1 MLEKLREYEDVFSIK
16 EVGRLSS
23 HEERDHVIETIAK
36 SSFDSLYNLSNTE
49 LATLRIYLDDVL
61 AKDWIQY
68 LTSLAGFLILFV
80 SKKNNDLRLYVDYRG
95 LNKVTIKNRHSLSLI
110 SETLNRLNEVKRFT
124 KLNLKNTYHRI
135 RIRKGDEW
143 KTAFRTRYDHFEY
156 LIMSFDLINAP
167 ATFQTYI
174 NKSLTGLIDNFCVV
188 YLDDILIYS
197 SSQEEHLDHIKQVL
211 ERLRRFS
218 LYASLK
224 KCEFFI
230 TEVEFLDF
238 IMFIDDVTM
247 NKRRVEAI

>member
-1 MLEKLREYEDVFSIK
+1 M
-16 EVGRLSS
+16 
-23 HEERDHVIETIAK
+23 
-36 SSFDSLYNLSNTE
+36 
-49 LATLRIYLDDVL
+49 TLRTYLDDVL

-68 LTSLAGFLILFV
+68 LTSPAESFILFV
-80 SKKNNDLRLYVDYRG
+80 SKKNNNLRLCVDYRG
-95 LNKVTIKNRHSLSLI
+95 LNKVTIKNRHPLSLI
-110 SETLNRLNEVKRFT
+110 SETLDRLNEVKRFT
-124 KLNLKNTYHRI
+124 KLNLKNAYHRI

-143 KTAFRTRYDHFEY
+143 KTAFRTRYGHFEY

-197 SSQEEHLDHIKQVL
+197 SSREEHLDHVKQVL

-224 KCEFFI
+224 KCEFFT
-230 TEVEFLDF
+230 TEVEFLNF
-238 IMFIDDVTM
+238 MMFIDDVAM
-247 NKRRVEAI
+247 NKRRVKAIQK